1 MEKKTRHGGEQV
13 FSEEKKTRHGGEQ
26 DFSEEKKTRH
36 GGERYFSMEKKTRHG
51 GEWDF
56 SEGKQRGNKTNG
68 RFSIRLERAEA
79 RREGKLP
86 VADTNGNKQSRTASN
101 RRKPCG

>member
-13 FSEEKKTRHGGEQ
+13 FSKKKKTRHGGEL
-26 DFSEEKKTRH
+26 DFSEE
-36 GGERYFSMEKKTRHG
+36 
-51 GEWDF
+51 
-56 SEGKQRGNKTNG
+56 KQRGNKTNG

>member
-1 MEKKTRHGGEQV
+1 MTRHGGELV
-13 FSEEKKTRHGGEQ
+13 FSEGKNDRHDGEQ
-26 DFSEEKKTRH
+26 
-36 GGERYFSMEKKTRHG
+36 
-51 GEWDF
+51 DF

>member
-13 FSEEKKTRHGGEQ
+13 FSEEKKTRHGGER
-26 DFSEEKKTRH
+26 D
-36 GGERYFSMEKKTRHG
+36 FSMEKKTRHG

>member
-1 MEKKTRHGGEQV
+1 MILTENTLPSSFHTVASSFCITSQALPDKRRSIHGDEQV
-13 FSEEKKTRHGGEQ
+13 FSEEKKTRHGGEL
-26 DFSEEKKTRH
+26 DFSEE
-36 GGERYFSMEKKTRHG
+36 
-51 GEWDF
+51 
-56 SEGKQRGNKTNG
+56 KQRGNKTNG

>member
-36 GGERYFSMEKKTRHG
+36 GGERDFSMEKKTRHG

-86 VADTNGNKQSRTASN
+86 VADTNGNKQSRTASY

>member
-1 MEKKTRHGGEQV
+1 MEKKTQ
-13 FSEEKKTRHGGEQ
+13 HGGEQ

-36 GGERYFSMEKKTRHG
+36 GGEQV
-51 GEWDF
+51 F
-56 SEGKQRGNKTNG
+56 SEGKQRGNKTKG

-86 VADTNGNKQSRTASN
+86 VADTNGKKQSRTASN

>member
-1 MEKKTRHGGEQV
+1 MEKKTRHGGE
-13 FSEEKKTRHGGEQ
+13 R

-36 GGERYFSMEKKTRHG
+36 GGERDFSMEKKTRHGGEWDFSMEKKTRHG